1 MGTSSRKEIFQK
13 TKASQNMACR
23 KKATFLGES
32 PPEALAAARGKRFDN
47 TFIVQLFQ

>member
-1 MGTSSRKEIFQK
+1 
-13 TKASQNMACR
+13 MACQ

-32 PPEALAAARGKRFDN
+32 PPEALAVAKEKRFDN